1 MDSRAVFLTG
11 SSGFLGMELL
21 ARYLANTDRTIY
33 ALIRARDDEEADQR
47 LRSAAHTV
55 LPEADHH
62 AERLV
67 AVRGDVT
74 LPDLGLDPAQRDR
87 LADEVSDVVHSAAS
101 VAFSLPLD
109 EARAINRDGTGRLLD
124 FAELC
129 AVRGR
134 GLDRYAHVS
143 TAYVAGKH
151 RGRFAEEDLDRGQ
164 RFNNTYEQSK
174 WEAEMEVR
182 SRADRLPI
190 TVFRPSIVVGEAD
203 SGWTPAF
210 NVVYGPLRAYSRG
223 SLTAIPGRRRAPA
236 DVVPVNYVADAI
248 CELSSRPEGVG
259 RTYTLAAGSA
269 ASSIGDLIDM
279 SADAFGRR
287 RAIALRP
294 SLYRRTLHPLMLRR
308 GGKKRRRA
316 LRRNEVY
323 FPYFDVRANFDTS
336 AATEA
341 LAPAGIEVPPLEG
354 YFDALVRFAEAAD
367 WGKRPLSRVEARAA
381 VDSRPPSERPRP
393 RLQPARA

>member
-11 SSGFLGMELL
+11 SSGFVGMELL
-21 ARYLANTDRTIY
+21 ARYLANSERTIY
-33 ALIRARDDEEADQR
+33 ALIRARDDEEAAQR
-47 LRSAAHTV
+47 LRHAARTV
-55 LPEADHH
+55 LPDADRH

-74 LPDLGLDPAQRDR
+74 QPDLGLDAACRER
-87 LADEVSDVVHSAAS
+87 LADEVSEVVHSAAS
-101 VAFSLPLD
+101 VSFNLPLD
-109 EARAINRDGTGRLLD
+109 KARAINLDGTRRLLD

-129 AVRGR
+129 R
-134 GLDRYAHVS
+134 GLDRFAHVS

-151 RGRFAEEDLDRGQ
+151 RGHFSEGDLDRGQ

-174 WEAEMEVR
+174 WEAEHEVR
-182 SRADRLPI
+182 SRFDRLPV

-248 CELSSRPEGVG
+248 YELSSRPEAVG
-259 RTYTLAAGSA
+259 RTYALAAGPD

-279 SADAFGRR
+279 SAKAFGRR

-294 SLYRRTLHPLMLRR
+294 SLYKRTVHPLMLRR
-308 GGKKRRRA
+308 GGEKRRRT
-316 LRRNEVY
+316 LRRTEVY
-323 FPYFDVRANFDTS
+323 FPYFDVRAKFDTS

-341 LAPAGIEVPPLEG
+341 LAPAGIEVPPLGG
-354 YFDALVRFAEAAD
+354 YFDNLVHFAEAAD
-367 WGKRPLSRVEARAA
+367 WGRRPLSRVQARKT
-381 VDSRPPSERPRP
+381 VDSRPPTERPLP
-393 RLQPARA
+393 RLQPLRA